1 MSRIGKKIIP
11 IPKGVK
17 IDVKP
22 GVVEVQ
28 GPKGKLRQPLPD
40 GIGFSV
46 EGDHLQ
52 ATTLREDPELGKFH
66 GLARSLVANA
76 VLGVTEGFKKELD
89 IVGVGYRAELK
100 GKQVHF
106 ALGYSHPVVFDV
118 PQGIDVTVD
127 KQTHIT
133 VTGIDRQAVGQVA
146 ANIRRLRKPD
156 PYKQKGVRY
165 TGEVLKKKAG
175 KTGAK

>member
-1 MSRIGKKIIP
+1 MSRIGKKIITVP
-11 IPKGVK
+11 AGVK
-17 IDVKP
+17 IDVRP
-22 GVVEVQ
+22 DAVEVQ
-28 GPKGKLRQPLPD
+28 GPKGKLRQALPA
-40 GIGFSV
+40 GIGFSLD
-46 EGDHLQ
+46 GNTLQ
-52 ATTLREDPELGKFH
+52 ATTLTDDPQLGKFH

-76 VLGVTEGFKKELD
+76 VRGVTEGFRKDLD

-118 PQGIDVTVD
+118 PAGIDVVVD

-133 VTGIDRQAVGQVA
+133 VTGIDRQQVGQVA
-146 ANIRRLRKPD
+146 ANMRRLRKPD